1 MNNVE
6 VICFACGVDK
16 YVNIRYI
23 YMYVYAIIYILTNR
37 AILYSMY
44 LLTLKMDY
52 NLARIAINY
61 SYSKISYSD
70 TA

>member
-16 YVNIRYI
+16 DKDYI
-23 YMYVYAIIYILTNR
+23 YMYANIYILTNR

-44 LLTLKMDY
+44 LLKLKMDY
-52 NLARIAINY
+52 ELARIVINY
-61 SYSKISYSD
+61 SN
-70 TA
+70 